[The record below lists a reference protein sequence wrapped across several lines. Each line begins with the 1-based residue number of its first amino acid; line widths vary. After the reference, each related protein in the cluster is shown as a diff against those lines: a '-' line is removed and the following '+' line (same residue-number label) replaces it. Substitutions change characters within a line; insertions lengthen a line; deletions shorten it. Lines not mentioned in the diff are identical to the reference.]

1 MSEKFFRFAEFAK
14 TPLLAVVGVLDV
26 VTIAYGF
33 YGMATDMFG
42 DSFRP
47 VLIVAAA
54 VLVLIYLVLEGCAS
68 HKMTSLASR
77 YRDKLIAS
85 YIRETKQ
92 LDDMANDDSVGEDEY
107 VLEVLKSC
115 QRLMDVLKASA
126 DAMLGAEADTRACIK
141 QFCKEDSQYLFTYC
155 RSLTDVKYSLSVE
168 HLNAIPILGNTD
180 FEDIYLYGKRR
191 FVSGNLTRQY
201 KRGRYSNTNGK
212 FRYNSAAVYPIC
224 SLGDEFHE
232 GEVDTLG
239 FLCVDSE
246 KRHLFSGERGER
258 YMGLQAMLAGFLYVL
273 LSDSEGS
280 GRRKRE
286 KEAPPRGGGAG
297 EGKANGTRG
306 NGKRRSPARQRRGE
320 APAGARNQIRYVGR
334 SVECCALPPDQR
346 ERVLNIL
353 NKSIYVGR
361 DPRAK

>member
-1 MSEKFFRFAEFAK
+1 MSEKFYRFAESAK
-14 TPLLAVVGVLDV
+14 TPLLAVVCVLDV
-26 VTIAYGF
+26 ATIAYGF
-33 YGMATDMFG
+33 YGMATDLFG
-42 DSFRP
+42 DSVRP

-54 VLVLIYLVLEGCAS
+54 ILVLVYLVLEGCAS

-92 LDDMANDDSVGEDEY
+92 LDDMANDDSIGEDEY

-115 QRLMDVLKASA
+115 QRLMDVLKTSA

-141 QFCKEDSQYLFTYC
+141 QFCKEDSQYVFTYC
-155 RSLTDVKYSLSVE
+155 RSLTDVKYSLSTE
-168 HLNAIPILGNTD
+168 HLNGIPIVGNTD
-180 FEDIYLYGKRR
+180 FEEIYFHGERR

-201 KRGRYSNTNGK
+201 KRGSYSNTNEK

-224 SLGDEFHE
+224 SLGNESHE

-273 LSDSEGS
+273 LSDSEGD

-286 KEAPPRGGGAG
+286 KEAPPRVGGAG
-297 EGKANGTRG
+297 EGKANGARG
-306 NGKRRSPARQRRGE
+306 NGKRRKPNKAKKRGSSGGRTQPNPIRRKK
-320 APAGARNQIRYVGR
+320 R
-334 SVECCALPPDQR
+334 
-346 ERVLNIL
+346 
-353 NKSIYVGR
+353 
-361 DPRAK
+361 